1 MSGFLFNPMYIS
13 HRFGD
18 GYIVLL
24 RIKGQSPELTP
35 IMNYMSSTFPKAV
48 LKECHHNM
56 LQVDRA
62 GQMTQNILKTW
73 CMTAVSPVR

>member
-1 MSGFLFNPMYIS
+1 MYIS

-56 LQVDRA
+56 LQVYRA
-62 GQMTQNILKTW
+62 GQMTQEEHLVQDCSISSALAVEIL
-73 CMTAVSPVR
+73 